1 MSKKITDDMIIK
13 VPLTWDCLIKNI
25 FVKNQDILKLFLEA
39 TLGLSEPINSIR
51 FLRNE
56 LTKNNINEKAKTT
69 DILLLVNDYLIT
81 DLEFGL
87 DSFEYSK
94 IRNINY
100 AEKLNLRA
108 LEVGDNDKHS
118 KYQVVQLNI
127 YNYPKSDKLL
137 NDIIVNYGMISKK
150 CYRSNPKII
159 VKNLAKYRE
168 LYYNGDRRKEVVIL
182 AFLTSITY
190 GEMRNILINA
200 LNEERL
206 EELIEE
212 VFKMT
217 TDSLWVEK
225 WDYEKDHQR
234 KLRLAKQDGL
244 EQGKN
249 EEKNNLIRGMFENNA
264 SIDFIAKVTKE
275 PISKIKSIKKSL
287 ML

>member
-25 FVKNQDILKLFLEA
+25 FIKNQDILKLFLEA

>member
-1 MSKKITDDMIIK
+1 
-13 VPLTWDCLIKNI
+13 
-25 FVKNQDILKLFLEA
+25 
-39 TLGLSEPINSIR
+39 
-51 FLRNE
+51 
-56 LTKNNINEKAKTT
+56 
-69 DILLLVNDYLIT
+69 
-81 DLEFGL
+81 
-87 DSFEYSK
+87 
-94 IRNINY
+94 
-100 AEKLNLRA
+100 
-108 LEVGDNDKHS
+108 
-118 KYQVVQLNI
+118 
-127 YNYPKSDKLL
+127 
-137 NDIIVNYGMISKK
+137 MISKK

-244 EQGKN
+244 ELGLERGRNIGLEQGRN
-249 EEKNNLIRGMFENNA
+249 IGIEQEKNNLIRGMFENNA

>member
-1 MSKKITDDMIIK
+1 
-13 VPLTWDCLIKNI
+13 
-25 FVKNQDILKLFLEA
+25 
-39 TLGLSEPINSIR
+39 
-51 FLRNE
+51 
-56 LTKNNINEKAKTT
+56 
-69 DILLLVNDYLIT
+69 
-81 DLEFGL
+81 
-87 DSFEYSK
+87 
-94 IRNINY
+94 
-100 AEKLNLRA
+100 
-108 LEVGDNDKHS
+108 
-118 KYQVVQLNI
+118 
-127 YNYPKSDKLL
+127 
-137 NDIIVNYGMISKK
+137 MISKK

-168 LYYNGDRRKEVVIL
+168 LYYNGDRRKEIVIL

>member
-1 MSKKITDDMIIK
+1 
-13 VPLTWDCLIKNI
+13 
-25 FVKNQDILKLFLEA
+25 
-39 TLGLSEPINSIR
+39 
-51 FLRNE
+51 
-56 LTKNNINEKAKTT
+56 
-69 DILLLVNDYLIT
+69 
-81 DLEFGL
+81 
-87 DSFEYSK
+87 
-94 IRNINY
+94 
-100 AEKLNLRA
+100 
-108 LEVGDNDKHS
+108 
-118 KYQVVQLNI
+118 
-127 YNYPKSDKLL
+127 
-137 NDIIVNYGMISKK
+137 MISKK

-168 LYYNGDRRKEVVIL
+168 LYYNGVRRKEVVIL

-244 EQGKN
+244 ELGLEQGRN
-249 EEKNNLIRGMFENNA
+249 IGIEQEKNNLIKGMFENNA

>member
-1 MSKKITDDMIIK
+1 
-13 VPLTWDCLIKNI
+13 
-25 FVKNQDILKLFLEA
+25 
-39 TLGLSEPINSIR
+39 
-51 FLRNE
+51 
-56 LTKNNINEKAKTT
+56 
-69 DILLLVNDYLIT
+69 
-81 DLEFGL
+81 
-87 DSFEYSK
+87 
-94 IRNINY
+94 
-100 AEKLNLRA
+100 
-108 LEVGDNDKHS
+108 
-118 KYQVVQLNI
+118 
-127 YNYPKSDKLL
+127 
-137 NDIIVNYGMISKK
+137 MISKK

-287 ML
+287 IL

>member
-25 FVKNQDILKLFLEA
+25 FIKNQDILKLFLEA

-168 LYYNGDRRKEVVIL
+168 LYYNGDRRKEIVIL

>member
-1 MSKKITDDMIIK
+1 
-13 VPLTWDCLIKNI
+13 
-25 FVKNQDILKLFLEA
+25 
-39 TLGLSEPINSIR
+39 
-51 FLRNE
+51 
-56 LTKNNINEKAKTT
+56 
-69 DILLLVNDYLIT
+69 
-81 DLEFGL
+81 
-87 DSFEYSK
+87 
-94 IRNINY
+94 
-100 AEKLNLRA
+100 
-108 LEVGDNDKHS
+108 
-118 KYQVVQLNI
+118 
-127 YNYPKSDKLL
+127 
-137 NDIIVNYGMISKK
+137 
-150 CYRSNPKII
+150 
-159 VKNLAKYRE
+159 
-168 LYYNGDRRKEVVIL
+168 
-182 AFLTSITY
+182 
-190 GEMRNILINA
+190 MRNILINA

-212 VFKMT
+212 GFKMT

>member
-1 MSKKITDDMIIK
+1 
-13 VPLTWDCLIKNI
+13 
-25 FVKNQDILKLFLEA
+25 
-39 TLGLSEPINSIR
+39 
-51 FLRNE
+51 
-56 LTKNNINEKAKTT
+56 
-69 DILLLVNDYLIT
+69 
-81 DLEFGL
+81 
-87 DSFEYSK
+87 
-94 IRNINY
+94 
-100 AEKLNLRA
+100 
-108 LEVGDNDKHS
+108 
-118 KYQVVQLNI
+118 
-127 YNYPKSDKLL
+127 
-137 NDIIVNYGMISKK
+137 MISKK

-168 LYYNGDRRKEVVIL
+168 LYYNGDRRKEIVIL

-234 KLRLAKQDGL
+234 KLSLAKQDGL

>member
-56 LTKNNINEKAKTT
+56 LTKNNINEKTKTT

-234 KLRLAKQDGL
+234 RLRLAKQDGL
-244 EQGKN
+244 DQKEQ
-249 EEKNNLIRGMFENNA
+249 ELIKGMFENNA

>member
-1 MSKKITDDMIIK
+1 ME
-13 VPLTWDCLIKNI
+13 
-25 FVKNQDILKLFLEA
+25 KNQ
-39 TLGLSEPINSIR
+39 
-51 FLRNE
+51 
-56 LTKNNINEKAKTT
+56 
-69 DILLLVNDYLIT
+69 
-81 DLEFGL
+81 
-87 DSFEYSK
+87 
-94 IRNINY
+94 
-100 AEKLNLRA
+100 
-108 LEVGDNDKHS
+108 
-118 KYQVVQLNI
+118 
-127 YNYPKSDKLL
+127 
-137 NDIIVNYGMISKK
+137 
-150 CYRSNPKII
+150 
-159 VKNLAKYRE
+159 NLAKYRE

-234 KLRLAKQDGL
+234 RLRLAKQDGL
-244 EQGKN
+244 DQKEQ
-249 EEKNNLIRGMFENNA
+249 ELIKGMFENNA

>member
-1 MSKKITDDMIIK
+1 
-13 VPLTWDCLIKNI
+13 
-25 FVKNQDILKLFLEA
+25 
-39 TLGLSEPINSIR
+39 
-51 FLRNE
+51 
-56 LTKNNINEKAKTT
+56 
-69 DILLLVNDYLIT
+69 
-81 DLEFGL
+81 
-87 DSFEYSK
+87 
-94 IRNINY
+94 
-100 AEKLNLRA
+100 
-108 LEVGDNDKHS
+108 
-118 KYQVVQLNI
+118 
-127 YNYPKSDKLL
+127 
-137 NDIIVNYGMISKK
+137 MISKK